1 MFPGLAVAETLLAR
15 QHKVKLLVSQRV
27 LEQDILEPL
36 RSCADNHRLG
46 VCAISA
52 VGLTGP
58 RRVLAFGWGLA
69 RAVGECA
76 ALYREYQ
83 PQVVLGMGGYAAAPA
98 IMAARLFRR
107 GRTGTLIHESNAI
120 PGRANR
126 FVRRLV
132 DRVAVGLPNC
142 GDHFRGCR
150 VVVTGTPIRGAVGRG
165 ERVADGYE
173 HFGLQPDRATVLV
186 TGGSQGAHAINEAL
200 VATLPWMEKLP
211 LSVQFLHLCGAD
223 DESMVRESYRANGI
237 PARVLP
243 FCHEMERAYSVAD
256 VVIARAGAATL
267 AELAAYGLPSLLIPY
282 PYATGNH
289 QWHNGRVFEQA
300 GAARLY
306 DQRVLERGLHATRG
320 ERLAGALLELLG
332 KPALRRQMAEAARG
346 LARHNAAEQ
355 IATLVEET
363 ARGGEQVARETSNQA
378 QPLDS
383 GRVLGGDVA

>member
-1 MFPGLAVAETLLAR
+1 M
-15 QHKVKLLVSQRV
+15 
-27 LEQDILEPL
+27 
-36 RSCADNHRLG
+36 
-46 VCAISA
+46 
-52 VGLTGP
+52 
-58 RRVLAFGWGLA
+58 
-69 RAVGECA
+69 
-76 ALYREYQ
+76 
-83 PQVVLGMGGYAAAPA
+83 
-98 IMAARLFRR
+98 
-107 GRTGTLIHESNAI
+107 
-120 PGRANR
+120 
-126 FVRRLV
+126 
-132 DRVAVGLPNC
+132 
-142 GDHFRGCR
+142 
-150 VVVTGTPIRGAVGRG
+150 VVTGTPIRGAVGRG